1 MKLDPM
7 FSDEAINET
16 LVHEYVVMY
25 LANQRQNT
33 AKAKTRGEI
42 VWSRRKL
49 FRQKGTGRARV
60 GAANSP
66 IRRKGWVAFGPLN
79 TRNRTK
85 KMNQKMKQ
93 KALLSSL
100 VMKLQGT
107 QVSGI
112 QDLVY
117 SAPKT
122 KEAFGALQSLSLTE
136 TKTLLVVDSHV
147 ENTYKSRRNIST
159 VSVTTVALV
168 NPYDILTHKHV
179 LFTQQALAQLT
190 SRFHLLTQS
199 V

>member
-1 MKLDPM
+1 M
-7 FSDEAINET
+7 FSDDAVNET

-33 AKAKTRGEI
+33 AKAKSRGEV

-66 IRRKGWVAFGPLN
+66 IRRKWWVAFGPLN

-93 KALLSSL
+93 KALLSAL
-100 VMKLQGT
+100 VMKLQVT
-107 QVSGI
+107 QVSGL
-112 QDLVY
+112 QELVY
-117 SAPKT
+117 TTPKT
-122 KEAFGALQSLSLTE
+122 KEAFGTLQSLSLGE

-147 ENTYKSRRNIST
+147 ENTYKSRRNIES

-179 LFTQQALAQLT
+179 LFTEQALAQLT
-190 SRFHLLTQS
+190 TRFHLLTQS

>member
-1 MKLDPM
+1 M

-33 AKAKTRGEI
+33 AKAKSRGEI

-60 GAANSP
+60 GAADSP

-117 SAPKT
+117 NAPKT
-122 KEAFGALQSLSLTE
+122 KEAFGALQSLSLAE